1 MQPKGPEIS
10 IEEILD
16 TVWATAAQRN
26 PMLLASL
33 RQDYSF
39 RHLGAMI
46 RDCIAR
52 GLSIADTIDH
62 AVSELLRTAAARTQP
77 SSTCDNRSAN
87 PS

>member
-1 MQPKGPEIS
+1 VTPKGREIS

-39 RHLGAMI
+39 RHLRSMI
-46 RDCIAR
+46 SDCIAR
-52 GLSIADTIDH
+52 GLSVGATIDH
-62 AVSELLRTAAARTQP
+62 AVNELLRTAAARTQP
-77 SSTCDNRSAN
+77 SSTCDNRSAS

>member
-1 MQPKGPEIS
+1 MTPKGREIS

-16 TVWATAAQRN
+16 TVWATAVQRN

-39 RHLGAMI
+39 RHLRSMI
-46 RDCIAR
+46 GDCIAR
-52 GLSIADTIDH
+52 GLSIGATIDH

-77 SSTCDNRSAN
+77 SSSCDNRGAN